1 MNGAEIIVN
10 TLIEQGVDCV
20 FGYPG
25 GYVIKIYDEL
35 YKASSR
41 IKHYLTCHEQGATH
55 AADGYARATGKTG
68 VVIATSGPGATNLV
82 TGIATAYLDSTPLVA
97 ITGNVA
103 IPQIGRDSFQ
113 EVDIFGVTMPITK
126 HNFLVKDISKL
137 ADTLRTAFQIA
148 NEGRPGPVLVDI
160 PKDIQVMEYGFEEKS
175 RYTAERETNVTEA
188 SIAEAAQIIK
198 DAKKPFLYIGGGVVA
213 SDAGKEIIEFAEMID
228 APIGSTMMGL
238 TAVPNHLPYYLGMT
252 GMHGRFAA
260 TKMMYA
266 ADVIIA
272 VGVRFSDR
280 ATGNIDAYTR
290 GRKIIHI
297 DIDPAEVGKNIQ
309 AYAALIGDV
318 KEVMQMLIAASD
330 KQTRPD
336 WVKEV
341 ASIKASKYNNVKMS
355 DSHLNPQYIVEE
367 VNRQVEDDT
376 LIATDVGQHQMWA
389 SQYYNFSLPRTFLTS
404 GGLGTMGFGMG
415 ASIGGC
421 IGSDKRRTVLFT
433 GDGSFHMNFNEMATA
448 VSNELPIIVV
458 VFNNNVLGMVR
469 QWQTLFYEKRY
480 SNTVLNRRTNF
491 VQLAEAL
498 GAKGFRAES
507 CEEFK
512 EAFAKALTLS
522 TPVIIDAVINK
533 DESVLPMIAPGG
545 TVEDIIIRGED

>member
-1 MNGAEIIVN
+1 MNGAEIIIN

-25 GYVIKIYDEL
+25 GTVIKIYDEL
-35 YKASSR
+35 YKAAPR
-41 IKHYLTCHEQGATH
+41 IKHYLSCHEQGAAH

-103 IPQIGRDSFQ
+103 RAQIGRDSFQ

-126 HNFLVKDISKL
+126 HNFLVKDITKL
-137 ADTLRTAFQIA
+137 ADTVREAFRIA
-148 NEGRPGPVLVDI
+148 NDGRPGPVLIDI
-160 PKDIQVMEYGFEEKS
+160 PKDIQTGEYAFESGSKYIVQRPGCAS
-175 RYTAERETNVTEA
+175 PDTLTEA
-188 SIAEAAQIIK
+188 AKLIK
-198 DAKKPFLYIGGGVVA
+198 ESRRPFLYVGGGVVA
-213 SDAGKEIIEFAEMID
+213 SEAGNEVVELANRID

-238 TAVPNHLPYYLGMT
+238 TAVPNHLPNYLGMT

-266 ADVIIA
+266 SDLIIA

-280 ATGNIDAYTR
+280 ATGNIDAFSR

-297 DIDPAEVGKNIQ
+297 DIDPAEIGKNIP
-309 AYAALIGDV
+309 AYVALIGDV
-318 KEVMQMLIAASD
+318 KAILQKLLTATEKQPRENWKQEVSD
-330 KQTRPD
+330 LKNSAR
-336 WVKEV
+336 
-341 ASIKASKYNNVKMS
+341 NNIRMS
-355 DSHLNPQYIVEE
+355 NHKLNPQYMIETVNEDAPSDTVIV
-367 VNRQVEDDT
+367 
-376 LIATDVGQHQMWA
+376 TDVGQHQMWA
-389 SQYYNFSLPRTFLTS
+389 SQYYQFDKPRTYLTS

-421 IGSDKRRTVLFT
+421 IGSGRKRTVLFT
-433 GDGSFHMNFNEMATA
+433 GDGSFHMNFNELATA
-448 VSNELPIIVV
+448 VSNELPIIII

-480 SNTVLNRRTNF
+480 SNTVLDRKTDF
-491 VQLAEAL
+491 VKLADAL
-498 GAKGFRAES
+498 GAVGFRATT

-512 EAFAKALTLS
+512 EAYAKAQTYN
-522 TPVIIDAVINK
+522 TPVIIDAKIDM
-533 DESVLPMIAPGG
+533 DETVLPMIAPGG
-545 TVEDIIIRGED
+545 SIEDIIIRGED

>member
-35 YKASSR
+35 YKASPK
-41 IKHYLTCHEQGATH
+41 IKHYLSCHEQGATH

-148 NEGRPGPVLVDI
+148 NEGRPGPVLIDI
-160 PKDIQVMEYGFEEKS
+160 PKDIQTMEYDFEEKAK
-175 RYTAERETNVTEA
+175 YTTDRNTEVSDTAIANAAE
-188 SIAEAAQIIK
+188 IIK
-198 DAKKPFLYIGGGVVA
+198 HAKKPFLYIGGGVVA
-213 SDAGKEIIEFAEMID
+213 SDAGKEIMEFAEMID

-238 TAVPNHLPYYLGMT
+238 TSVPNTLPHFLGMT

-266 ADVIIA
+266 ADVIVAI
-272 VGVRFSDR
+272 GVRFSDR
-280 ATGNIDAYTR
+280 ATGNIEAYTR

-309 AYAALIGDV
+309 AYASLIGDV
-318 KEVMQMLIAASD
+318 KSVMKKLIAVTA
-330 KQTRPD
+330 KQSRPE

-341 ASIKASKYNNVKMS
+341 ADIKASKHNNIKMS
-355 DSHLNPQYIVEE
+355 DARLNPQYIIEE
-367 VNRQVEDDT
+367 VNRQVADDT
-376 LIATDVGQHQMWA
+376 LIVTDVGQHQMWA
-389 SQYYNFSLPRTFLTS
+389 SQYYNFSKPRTFLTS

-421 IGSDKRRTVLFT
+421 IGADRRRTVLFT

-480 SNTVLNRRTNF
+480 SNTTLNRKTNF
-491 VQLAEAL
+491 VDLAKAL
-498 GAKGFRAES
+498 GAEGFRANS

-512 EAFAKALTLS
+512 EVFEKALALS
-522 TPVIIDAVINK
+522 TPVIIDAAIYN
-533 DESVLPMIAPGG
+533 DETVLPMIAPGG